1 MEIPLRDWQKEKLQE
16 AVTVAEKEK
25 VIFLNAPTGSGKTL
39 FSLLLG
45 KQLKKRI
52 LFLTRTHSEF
62 ESVRREAE
70 KLGMKVAYLFG
81 KTSVCPRVSEKVD
94 PEDIDCDVCEL
105 RNKLKD
111 MSGLTP
117 SQIIRVSR
125 DASDFCPYF
134 SIRMSLSGAD
144 IITSSY
150 LYFFN
155 PFLRKT
161 IICDRDDCL
170 KPEDLMVIIDEA
182 HNLVSADEWFM
193 RRITKK
199 SVEGAIE
206 ELEKIKNRIRVR
218 YILVYRFLKNLEEFL
233 NELEIT
239 NGCKELHYYPE
250 PSPSELAGLVV
261 AHETYRETLKGP
273 VKKSHLGSVSRFF
286 NIEGTVYNCGGD
298 LTVIPSGFFKTIE
311 NSFKQVSIS
320 LLMSGTLPEIGL
332 KGYTINVDLKIGK
345 PEYYYCNDIDS
356 VFRSRSVNAPKYA
369 KIIAEIYKK
378 APSNVL
384 VFFPSYEFKNEVR
397 KHIGGVPLLEENER
411 ITHEEVL
418 ETMRNGKYVVLLV
431 TGAKESEGVEFREGG
446 KNLFQDMVL
455 AGLPYPNVKDDV
467 VKKRIETLSRVSK
480 TDKERVAYELTWIKV
495 SQTIG
500 RAFRD
505 PNDYARI
512 YFCDRRF
519 RNYFPDLGLE
529 EKDVKLVTDLVGS
542 G

>member
-1 MEIPLRDWQKEKLQE
+1 METPLRDWQKEKLQE
-16 AVTVAEKEK
+16 AVAVAEKEK
-25 VIFLNAPTGSGKTL
+25 VIFLKAPTGSGKTL
-39 FSLLLG
+39 FSLVLG
-45 KQLKKRI
+45 KQLKKKI

-62 ESVRREAE
+62 EPVRREAE

-81 KTSVCPRVSEKVD
+81 KTSVCPHVSEKVD
-94 PEDIDCDVCEL
+94 PEDIDCDSCKF

-117 SQIIRVSR
+117 SQIIQVSR
-125 DASDFCPYF
+125 DASDFCPYY
-134 SIRMSLSGAD
+134 SLWESLSGAD
-144 IITSSY
+144 IIASSY

-155 PFLRKT
+155 PVLRKT
-161 IICDRDDCL
+161 VICDREGCL
-170 KPEDLMVIIDEA
+170 KPENLMVIVDEA

-199 SVEGAIE
+199 SVEGAIK
-206 ELEKIKNRIRVR
+206 ELEKIKNRVRVR
-218 YILVYRFLKNLEEFL
+218 FTLVYRFLKNLEGFL
-233 NELEIT
+233 NDLEIT

-250 PSPSELAGLVV
+250 PSFDELVGLAT

-273 VKKSHLGSVSRFF
+273 VKKSHLGSIFRFY
-286 NIEGTVYNCGGD
+286 NTKGTVYNCGGD
-298 LTVIPSGFFKTIE
+298 LTVIPSDTFKIVE
-311 NSFKQVSIS
+311 GAFKHASIS

-332 KGYTINVDLKIGK
+332 KGYRINVDLKIGR
-345 PEYYYCNDIDS
+345 PEYYYCDNIDS
-356 VFRSRSVNAPKYA
+356 VFRLRPVNAPKYA
-369 KIIAEIYKK
+369 KLITEIYKR

-384 VFFPSYEFKNEVR
+384 VFFPSYEFKDEVR

-411 ITHEEVL
+411 VTHEEVL
-418 ETMRNGKYVVLLV
+418 EVMKGGKYAVLLV
-431 TGAKESEGVEFREGG
+431 IGAKESEGVEFREGG

-467 VKKRIETLSRVSK
+467 VKKRIETLSRVNG
-480 TDKERVAYELTWIKV
+480 TDKERTARELTLIKV
-495 SQTIG
+495 AQTIG

-519 RNYFPDLGLE
+519 KEYFPDLGLE
-529 EKDVKLVTDLVGS
+529 EKDVKSAVGLTGS